1 MALLAIDQGTSSTK
15 AIVLDGDRLLGMGEV
30 AVDVRASVDGAVECD
45 AAQLWDSVVGAVEI
59 AIEQAGRPSI
69 EAIGLANQGET
80 VVAWDR
86 PSGRPLAPAV
96 VWQDRRSTDVCR
108 QLERHA
114 PRLAAIT
121 GLPLDPYFVAPKM
134 RWLRERVDDTA
145 VITTTD
151 TWLLHRMCGEFVTDV
166 ATAGRS
172 LLLDLDTACWSEE
185 ACAAFG
191 IAPNDL
197 PRIVGNAEP
206 IGECTAFGFLAP
218 VTGACVDQQAAL
230 FAESC
235 HDLGDAK
242 CTYGTGAFLL
252 ACAGRAPVRSGAGLA
267 GCVAWRI
274 GDTTTWCLD
283 GQVYTVGAAVTWLI
297 KMGIIDDPADLDRV
311 GSTVDDAGGVTFVP
325 ALAGLAA
332 PYWRPDAKAAFTGLS
347 LGTERGHLV
356 RATLEG
362 IAVQVA
368 LLGRAASTDLGS
380 PLTRLRVDGGV
391 TRSALLLQIQADLA
405 QVPLEVYPSP
415 HATAFGVAA
424 LAQIGLGTG
433 APRTVV
439 GAGIGMGTWRPER
452 TVEPHASATEAE
464 ERIRRWQVV
473 ADATMLL

>member
-59 AIEQAGRPSI
+59 AIEKAGRPSI

-433 APRTVV
+433 APGTVV